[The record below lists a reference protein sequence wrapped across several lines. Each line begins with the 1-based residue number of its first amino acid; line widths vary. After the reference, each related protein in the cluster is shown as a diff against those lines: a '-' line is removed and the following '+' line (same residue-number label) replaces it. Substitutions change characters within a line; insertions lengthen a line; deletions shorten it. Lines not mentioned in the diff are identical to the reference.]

1 MRYYKIIIYIALT
14 ISGLSAQS
22 AVKPDSLYKI
32 GNQAML
38 QENFETAIENYIQ
51 ILNQG
56 NNHPDLYYNIGNAYY
71 RLNQIGNAVW
81 AYEKGLQ
88 VAPRDKDLQFNLS
101 LANARVRDRIAIPE
115 TMLLLEQYRALKK
128 STTLVDIVLIA
139 AAILML
145 GAFVYFLKKY
155 YRWQSIWI
163 SRLIITLFITSL
175 FVHLVALDKYYEI
188 SDTKEVIIVQSK
200 VEIYSAP
207 FDRRE
212 MVLFRLHEGVKAEIT
227 QEQQDW
233 IEIILIDGKKGWIQ
247 LEKVRYL

>member
-1 MRYYKIIIYIALT
+1 MRYYKKLLYLTLT
-14 ISGLSAQS
+14 ISALFAQS
-22 AVKPDSLYKI
+22 AVEPDSLYEI

-38 QENFETAIENYIQ
+38 QEDFEIAIDNYEQ

-56 NNHPDLYYNIGNAYY
+56 NSHPDLYYNIGNAYY

-88 VAPRDKDLQFNLS
+88 LNPRDKDLQFNLS
-101 LANARVRDRIAIPE
+101 LANARVRDRIEIPQS
-115 TMLLLEQYRALKK
+115 MLLLEQYRALKK

-139 AAILML
+139 AAIFML

-163 SRLIITLFITSL
+163 SRLIITFFVLSL
-175 FVHLVALDKYYEI
+175 FVHLIALDKYYEI
-188 SDTKEVIIVQSK
+188 SDTKEVIIVQSE
-200 VEIYSAP
+200 VEIFSAP

-212 MVLFRLHEGVKAEIT
+212 TVLFRLHEGVKAEIT
-227 QEQQDW
+227 QEQPDW

-247 LEKVRYL
+247 SEKVRYL

>member
-1 MRYYKIIIYIALT
+1 MQYYKKLLYFVLVISALF
-14 ISGLSAQS
+14 AQS

-38 QENFETAIENYIQ
+38 QEDFEIAIDNYEQ

-56 NNHPDLYYNIGNAYY
+56 NSHPDLYYNIGNAYY

-88 VAPRDKDLQFNLS
+88 LNPRDKDLQFNLS
-101 LANARVRDRIAIPE
+101 LSNTRVHDRIEIPQS
-115 TMLLLEQYRALKK
+115 MLLLEQYRALKK
-128 STTLVDIVLIA
+128 SATLVDIVLIA
-139 AAILML
+139 AAIFML

-163 SRLIITLFITSL
+163 SRLIITFIVLSL
-175 FVHLVALDKYYEI
+175 FVHLIALDKYYEI
-188 SDTKEVIIVQSK
+188 SDTKEVIIVKSE
-200 VEIYSAP
+200 VEIFSAP

-212 MVLFRLHEGVKAEIT
+212 TVLFRLHEGVKAEIT
-227 QEQQDW
+227 QEQPDW

-247 LEKVRYL
+247 SEKVRYL